1 MQIEDYKKTTQAH
14 SKENISNEHTDLI
27 FEVDFT
33 DTTGWKTPRI
43 SGYHKF
49 EIDPKNSVLHYAV
62 QTFEGIS
69 ARRSTTKDGEI
80 LLFRPECYIQRLKAS
95 ADKLGFPVK

>member
-1 MQIEDYKKTTQAH
+1 MQIEDYKKTIQAH

-27 FEVDFT
+27 FEVDFS

-80 LLFRPECYIQRLKAS
+80 LLFRPDCYIQRLKAS
-95 ADKLGFPVK
+95 ADRLGFPVK